1 MGRTSPACFLIRPFG
16 GRAAGTLQTD
26 PRAGSRLLPLTAATL
41 RDRRLVRRSLL
52 IPPAE
57 LMRDS
62 VVGAVVYRVYRP
74 PLVIAADVTC

>member
-1 MGRTSPACFLIRPFG
+1 MLPDPPFWRARP
-16 GRAAGTLQTD
+16 RTLQTD

-52 IPPAE
+52 IRPAE
-57 LMRDS
+57 LMRGS

-74 PLVIAADVTC
+74 RLVFPRM